1 MFIILISVVASQLLV
16 NIWMFYA
23 KAGTRCMDVAV
34 GGCACADQRAILLS
48 ANCCAELRLIL
59 DSGPDGGACPPV
71 GLCRGFE
78 GNCGD
83 LADQFST
90 LPVLPDFPKGLQEWE
105 CTAFP
110 DDENKARS

>member
-1 MFIILISVVASQLLV
+1 
-16 NIWMFYA
+16 
-23 KAGTRCMDVAV
+23 
-34 GGCACADQRAILLS
+34 
-48 ANCCAELRLIL
+48 
-59 DSGPDGGACPPV
+59 V

-90 LPVLPDFPKGLQEWE
+90 LPVLPDFPNGLQEWE